1 MHFGNRPPNLTS
13 FPQAAVLG
21 ETVPQGL
28 KPDGFCGFA
37 ARLKLGPDTK
47 PESPQGVKPCP
58 FKTAGYVR

>member
-1 MHFGNRPPNLTS
+1 MHFGNRPQNLTS

-37 ARLKLGPDTK
+37 ARLKSGPDTK
-47 PESPQGVKPCP
+47 PELRK
-58 FKTAGYVR
+58 R